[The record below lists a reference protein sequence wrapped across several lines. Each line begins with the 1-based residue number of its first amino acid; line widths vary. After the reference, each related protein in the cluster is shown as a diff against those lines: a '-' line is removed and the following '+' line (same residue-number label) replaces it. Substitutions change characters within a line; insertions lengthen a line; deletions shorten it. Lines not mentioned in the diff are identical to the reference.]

1 MRRMVADHIAAAAS
15 AAAAA
20 ARDKSLTS
28 FRFSDPARSL

>member
-15 AAAAA
+15 AAA

>member
-1 MRRMVADHIAAAAS
+1 MRRMVADHIAAAA

-28 FRFSDPARSL
+28 FHFSDPARSL